1 MPFSRAW
8 CVIKQLSQAPAAAA
22 PAAQA
27 QVALRALPHTDVKMI
42 LM

>member
-1 MPFSRAW
+1 M
-8 CVIKQLSQAPAAAA
+8 IKQLSQPPGAAA

-27 QVALRALPHTDVKMI
+27 QVARRALFHSDVKMI